1 MKTTYRIPT
10 KEQYSYVEVEY
21 DESLDEEEIARR
33 YFILTEALKPKV
45 GVSQKEFNGFL
56 DAQLKN
62 VGGDIEVYNRMSTEQ
77 KSVVQEVKKAIKR
90 VTE

>member
-1 MKTTYRIPT
+1 MKTTYRIPR
-10 KEQYSYVEVEY
+10 KEQYSYVEVSY

-45 GVSQKEFNGFL
+45 GVSTKEFNSFI

-62 VGGDIEVYNRMSTEQ
+62 TGGDVEVYNQMNTEQ
-77 KSVVQEVKKAIKR
+77 KLVVQELKKAIKR